1 MEQTHQPKLYQGR
14 GEGEKSV
21 YLEKKIFFVGVEFW
35 FFSTAL
41 GRIFLAAFVILI
53 FDFLLPAFFC
63 QSSTQKLFSSGLKP
77 FLRFLAKIPLIISD
91 AERECDRACE

>member
-53 FDFLLPAFFC
+53 FDFLLPAFF
-63 QSSTQKLFSSGLKP
+63 
-77 FLRFLAKIPLIISD
+77 A
-91 AERECDRACE
+91 RAPHKSYFRQG

>member
-41 GRIFLAAFVILI
+41 GRIFLAAFASLI
-53 FDFLLPAFFC
+53 FAFVPPAFC
-63 QSSTQKLFSSGLKP
+63 
-77 FLRFLAKIPLIISD
+77 A
-91 AERECDRACE
+91 RAAH

>member
-41 GRIFLAAFVILI
+41 GRIFFTCLCH
-53 FDFLLPAFFC
+53 FDFPLFVPLFF
-63 QSSTQKLFSSGLKP
+63 FSFASFCFDLGGGVAGLYN
-77 FLRFLAKIPLIISD
+77 
-91 AERECDRACE
+91 